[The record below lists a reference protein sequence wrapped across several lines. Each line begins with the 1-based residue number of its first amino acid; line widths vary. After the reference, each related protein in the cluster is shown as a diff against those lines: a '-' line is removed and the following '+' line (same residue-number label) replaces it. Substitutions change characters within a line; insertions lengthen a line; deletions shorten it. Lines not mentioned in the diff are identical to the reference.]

1 MSKGNGNDCKI
12 SIVDRDQIL
21 FYALI
26 KGLLKKKYHVTIKA
40 LRV

>member
-1 MSKGNGNDCKI
+1 MSKGNGNDCNI

-26 KGLLKKKYHVTIKA
+26 KKKYHVTIEA

>member
-26 KGLLKKKYHVTIKA
+26 KG
-40 LRV
+40 